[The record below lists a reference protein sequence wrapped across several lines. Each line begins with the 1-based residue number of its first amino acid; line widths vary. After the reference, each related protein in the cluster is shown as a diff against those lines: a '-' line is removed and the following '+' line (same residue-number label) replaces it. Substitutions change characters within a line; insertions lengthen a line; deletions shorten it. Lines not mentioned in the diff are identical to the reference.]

1 MAFEMKPGQG
11 SAFKNDKKELEWHAD
26 YKGKVMLP
34 DGTTAWIDL
43 TRKKTIAGEPWV
55 QVKIRP
61 MENRDAEP
69 MAHRA
74 AAPAASPPRGAAS
87 HTGMD
92 DDVPFAPER

>member
-34 DGTTAWIDL
+34 DGSTAWIDL
-43 TRKKTIAGEPWV
+43 TRKKTIEGVPWI

-61 MENRDAEP
+61 MENRDAVPVAVGRRE
-69 MAHRA
+69 
-74 AAPAASPPRGAAS
+74 APSAAS
-87 HTGMD
+87 HAGLD